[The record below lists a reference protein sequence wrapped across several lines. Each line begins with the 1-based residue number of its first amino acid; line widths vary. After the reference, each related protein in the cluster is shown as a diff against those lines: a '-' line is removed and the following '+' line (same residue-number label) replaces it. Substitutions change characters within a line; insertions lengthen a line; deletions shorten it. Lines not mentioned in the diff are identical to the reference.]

1 MMMFTGK
8 LPYLMTCNTVVAV
21 ILCALISIKERVV
34 TLFHQFLYRQI
45 SYIPCRFA
53 KEYPQSIFLIDVLSL
68 AMSSEVQKSFYTHA
82 RLARSDYLLINTLS
96 LTVYFSPNGV
106 KTVGETSL
114 WC

>member
-1 MMMFTGK
+1 
-8 LPYLMTCNTVVAV
+8 
-21 ILCALISIKERVV
+21 
-34 TLFHQFLYRQI
+34 
-45 SYIPCRFA
+45 
-53 KEYPQSIFLIDVLSL
+53 
-68 AMSSEVQKSFYTHA
+68 MSSEVQKSFYTHA